1 MGSLGGAGLSY
12 PVSSV
17 AASAFLFSIH
27 WRALGAHR
35 HPHSSPMIAQIL
47 SFLLEV
53 AAGLISGAC
62 LLRLYM
68 QAQRVPF
75 SNPVGQLVFA
85 LSDWLVM
92 PLRKVIKPTGKYDMS
107 SLVGAVL
114 IQLVHYLLL
123 WGLAGAAGALTMV
136 PLLALF
142 GLLRMVLTGLV
153 GLLIV
158 YAILSWVSPHSPIYG
173 VIARLCQP
181 VLRPLQR
188 IIPLVG
194 GVDLSPLVAL
204 IVLQVLLMVLAHLQF
219 SVLGAAAGMAVM

>member
-1 MGSLGGAGLSY
+1 
-12 PVSSV
+12 
-17 AASAFLFSIH
+17 
-27 WRALGAHR
+27 
-35 HPHSSPMIAQIL
+35 MIEQIL

-53 AAGLISGAC
+53 VAGLVSGAC

-68 QAQRVPF
+68 QTQRVPF

-85 LSDWLVM
+85 LTDWLVM
-92 PLRKVIKPTGKYDMS
+92 PLRKLIKPSGKYDLS

-123 WGLAGAAGALTMV
+123 WALAGAAGSVVLV

-142 GLLRMVLTGLV
+142 GLLRMVLTGLI

-173 VIARLCQP
+173 VLSRLCAP

-194 GVDLSPLVAL
+194 GVDLSPLAAL
-204 IVLQVLLMVLAHLQF
+204 VLLQVLLMVLAHLQF
-219 SVLGAAAGMAVM
+219 SVLGGVVAGMSVM

>member
-1 MGSLGGAGLSY
+1 
-12 PVSSV
+12 
-17 AASAFLFSIH
+17 
-27 WRALGAHR
+27 
-35 HPHSSPMIAQIL
+35 MIEQIL

-53 AAGLISGAC
+53 AAGLVSGAC

-75 SNPVGQLVFA
+75 SNPIGQLVFA

-92 PLRKVIKPTGKYDMS
+92 PLRKVIKPSGKYDMS
-107 SLVGAVL
+107 SLLGAIL

-123 WGLAGAAGALTMV
+123 WVLAGAAGSLVMV
-136 PLLALF
+136 PLLAVF
-142 GLLRMVLTGLV
+142 GLLRMVLTGLI

-158 YAILSWVSPHSPIYG
+158 YAILSWISPHSPLYG
-173 VIARLCQP
+173 VLSRLCQP
-181 VLRPLQR
+181 LLRPLQR

-204 IVLQVLLMVLAHLQF
+204 IVLQVLLMVLANLQF
-219 SVLGAAAGMAVM
+219 KVLASVAAGVLVM

>member
-1 MGSLGGAGLSY
+1 
-12 PVSSV
+12 
-17 AASAFLFSIH
+17 
-27 WRALGAHR
+27 
-35 HPHSSPMIAQIL
+35 MIEQIL

-92 PLRKVIKPTGKYDMS
+92 PLRKVIKPSGKYDMS
-107 SLVGAVL
+107 SLIGAIL

-123 WGLAGAAGALTMV
+123 WSLAGAAGSLVMV

-142 GLLRMVLTGLV
+142 GLLRMVLTGLI

-194 GVDLSPLVAL
+194 GVDLSPLAAL

-219 SVLGAAAGMAVM
+219 SVLGGVAAGMAAM

>member
-1 MGSLGGAGLSY
+1 
-12 PVSSV
+12 
-17 AASAFLFSIH
+17 
-27 WRALGAHR
+27 
-35 HPHSSPMIAQIL
+35 MIVQIL

-53 AAGLISGAC
+53 AAGLVSGGC

-92 PLRKVIKPTGKYDMS
+92 PLRKIIKPTGKFDMS
-107 SLVGAVL
+107 CLVGAIL

-123 WGLAGAAGALTMV
+123 WALVGMQGPLAMV

-142 GLLRMVLTGLV
+142 GLLRMVLTGLI
-153 GLLIV
+153 GLMIV
-158 YAILSWVSPHSPIYG
+158 FAILSWISPHSPIYG

-181 VLRPLQR
+181 VLRPVQR
-188 IIPLVG
+188 VIPLVG
-194 GVDLSPLVAL
+194 GVDLSPLVVL
-204 IVLQVLLMVLAHLQF
+204 IALQVLLMVLANLQYK
-219 SVLGAAAGMAVM
+219 VLAGVATGMAVM

>member
-1 MGSLGGAGLSY
+1 
-12 PVSSV
+12 
-17 AASAFLFSIH
+17 
-27 WRALGAHR
+27 
-35 HPHSSPMIAQIL
+35 MIVQIL

-53 AAGLISGAC
+53 AAGLVSGAC

-92 PLRKVIKPTGKYDMS
+92 PLRKIIKPAGKFDMS
-107 SLVGAVL
+107 CLVAAIV

-123 WGLAGAAGALTMV
+123 WALVGMQGSLAMV

-142 GLLRMVLTGLV
+142 GLLRMVLTGLI
-153 GLLIV
+153 GLMIV
-158 YAILSWVSPHSPIYG
+158 FAILSWISPHSPIYG

-181 VLRPLQR
+181 VLRPVQR

-194 GVDLSPLVAL
+194 GVDLSPLAVL
-204 IVLQVLLMVLAHLQF
+204 IVLQVLLMVLANLQYK
-219 SVLGAAAGMAVM
+219 VLAGVATGMAVM

>member
-1 MGSLGGAGLSY
+1 MLL
-12 PVSSV
+12 
-17 AASAFLFSIH
+17 
-27 WRALGAHR
+27 
-35 HPHSSPMIAQIL
+35 QIVE
-47 SFLLEV
+47 FLLEV
-53 AAGLISGAC
+53 ASGLVAGAC

-68 QAQRVPF
+68 QVQRVPF

-107 SLVGAVL
+107 SLIGAIL

-123 WGLAGAAGALTMV
+123 WGLAGAAGSLVMV

-142 GLLRMVLTGLV
+142 GLARMVLTGLI

-194 GVDLSPLVAL
+194 GVDLSPLAAL
-204 IVLQVLLMVLAHLQF
+204 IVLPAMGLPVTLVALLISIEPLIDMGRTALNVSGSMTAGTVTSQLLGQTNKTVFNQDDVDLTQV
-219 SVLGAAAGMAVM
+219 

>member
-1 MGSLGGAGLSY
+1 
-12 PVSSV
+12 
-17 AASAFLFSIH
+17 
-27 WRALGAHR
+27 
-35 HPHSSPMIAQIL
+35 MIEQIL

-53 AAGLISGAC
+53 VAGLVSGAC

-92 PLRKVIKPTGKYDMS
+92 PLRKLIKPSGKYDLS
-107 SLVGAVL
+107 SLVAAIL

-123 WGLAGAAGALTMV
+123 WALFGAVGSLLLV
-136 PLLALF
+136 PLQALF
-142 GLLRMVLTGLV
+142 GLLRMVLTGLI

-158 YAILSWVSPHSPIYG
+158 YAVLSWVASHSPIYG
-173 VIARLCQP
+173 VLARLCAP

-194 GVDLSPLVAL
+194 GVDLSPLAAL
-204 IVLQVLLMVLAHLQF
+204 LLLQVLLMVLANLQVN
-219 SVLGAAAGMAVM
+219 VLAGMAAM